1 MTTANRGKSAESTL
15 SSLLT
20 KLSAKY
26 SDFCFERIADAYSS
40 RGALA
45 TPRAG
50 DFVVYTKGKNY
61 LIELKEVAHEYRLP
75 RSNFKRDQRARMKVR
90 QLAGSICL
98 VIVHHSTTN
107 MWREVP
113 LDFFGT
119 EETGSW
125 DLSIFNTVPLT
136 QITEKLCH

>member
-1 MTTANRGKSAESTL
+1 MTTANRGKSAEKSLGNEL
-15 SSLLT
+15 S
-20 KLSAKY
+20 KLSTKHF
-26 SDFCFERIADAYSS
+26 DFCFERIADAYSS

-61 LIELKEVAHEYRLP
+61 LIELKEVVHEFRLN
-75 RSNFKRDQRARMKVR
+75 RSNFKRDQRARMRVR

-98 VIVHHSTTN
+98 VVVHHSTTN

-125 DLSIFNTVPLT
+125 DLSTFNTVPLI